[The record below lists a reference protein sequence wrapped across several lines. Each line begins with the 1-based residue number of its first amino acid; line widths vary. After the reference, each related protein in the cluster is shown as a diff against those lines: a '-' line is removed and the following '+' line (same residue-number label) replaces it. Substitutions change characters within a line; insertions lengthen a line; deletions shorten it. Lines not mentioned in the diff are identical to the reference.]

1 MIIDTDDYITIA
13 EACATTK
20 MSPATFYRAARR
32 LGLEVVIFGAKVVRK
47 SDIQRIEADKKP
59 IGNPLWINSTEAA
72 SKAARKAV
80 LSRLRRI
87 KATGMTDAELSR
99 GERISKARAAKR

>member
-1 MIIDTDDYITIA
+1 MKIDTDDYITIA
-13 EACATTK
+13 DACAKTT

-47 SDIQRIEADKKP
+47 ADVRRIEADKRP

-72 SKAARKAV
+72 SKAAMKAV
-80 LSRLRRI
+80 RSRLRRI
-87 KATGMTDAELSR
+87 KEDGMTDAELNR
-99 GERISKARAAKR
+99 GERISKARASKR